1 MDITLLFFLGLFFA
15 AIGIIPPGLLNMT
28 VAKISL
34 KEGYVRGMM
43 FSIGACVIVAAQTS
57 IAVVFAKYISNHP
70 DVVDVLQRAAF
81 VIFVLMTIYFLV
93 IAQRQPKVQKPKKVR
108 SKQGRFFQGMF
119 MSAINVFP
127 IPYQAYMT
135 LTFASFG
142 WMTFDEISIIS
153 YVFGAV
159 MGTFVMFYVY
169 IFFFDKIKS
178 KKFTSQKNMNYIIGT
193 ITGIIAI
200 VTLIKIIQEL

>member
-1 MDITLLFFLGLFFA
+1 
-15 AIGIIPPGLLNMT
+15 MT
-28 VAKISL
+28 AAKISL
-34 KEGYVRGMM
+34 KEGYIRGMM
-43 FSIGACVIVAAQTS
+43 FSIGACVIVAIQTS
-57 IAVVFAKYISNHP
+57 IAAVFAKYISNHP
-70 DVVDVLQRAAF
+70 DVVDVLQRVAF
-81 VIFVLMTIYFLV
+81 VIFVLMTVYFLV
-93 IAQRQPKVQKPKKVR
+93 VSQRQPKLQKPKKVR

-142 WMTFDEISIIS
+142 WMAFDKISIIS
-153 YVFGAV
+153 YVAGAV

-178 KKFTSQKNMNYIIGT
+178 RRFTTQKNMNYIIGS

-200 VTLIKIIQEL
+200 VTLIKIIQEI

>member
-1 MDITLLFFLGLFFA
+1 MNITLLFFLGLIFA

-34 KEGYVRGMM
+34 KDGYVRGMM
-43 FSIGACVIVAAQTS
+43 FSIGACVVVAFQTS
-57 IAVVFAKYISNHP
+57 IAAIFAKYINNHP
-70 DVVDVLQRAAF
+70 DVVDVLQRIAF
-81 VIFVLMTIYFLV
+81 VIFVLITIYYLV
-93 IAQRQPKVQKPKKVR
+93 LAQKQPIPQGQKKIR
-108 SKQGRFFQGMF
+108 SKESRFFQGML

-142 WMTFDEISIIS
+142 WMTFEKISIIS
-153 YVFGAV
+153 YVAGAV
-159 MGTFVMFYVY
+159 MGTFAMFYVY

-178 KKFTSQKNMNYIIGT
+178 KNVTSQKNMNYIIGSV
-193 ITGIIAI
+193 TGIIAI
-200 VTLIKIIQEL
+200 ITLIKIIQEM

>member
-1 MDITLLFFLGLFFA
+1 MDITFLFVLGLFFA

-28 VAKISL
+28 AAKISL

-43 FSIGACVIVAAQTS
+43 FSIGACVTVAFQTS
-57 IAVVFAKYISNHP
+57 IATIFAKYISNHH
-70 DVVDVLQRAAF
+70 DVVDILQRAAF
-81 VIFVLMTIYFLV
+81 VIFVLMTIYFLI
-93 IAQRQPKVQKPKKVR
+93 IAQKQPKTIEQKESR
-108 SKQGRFFQGMF
+108 SKQGRFFHGVLL
-119 MSAINVFP
+119 SAINVFP

-142 WMTFDEISIIS
+142 WMKFDKTSIIS
-153 YVFGAV
+153 YVTGAV

-193 ITGIIAI
+193 ITGIIAV
-200 VTLIKIIQEL
+200 VTLIKIIQEI

>member
-1 MDITLLFFLGLFFA
+1 MDITFLFLLGLVFA

-28 VAKISL
+28 VAKVSL
-34 KEGYVRGMM
+34 KEGYTRGIM
-43 FSIGACVIVAAQTS
+43 FSVGACLIVAIQTS
-57 IAVVFAKYISNHP
+57 IAAVFAKYISNHP

-81 VIFVLMTIYFLV
+81 VIFVLITIYFL
-93 IAQRQPKVQKPKKVR
+93 ILAQKQPKPIDQQEAR
-108 SKQGRFFQGMF
+108 SKQSRFFQGML
-119 MSAINVFP
+119 MSTINVFP

-142 WMTFDEISIIS
+142 WMEFDKISIIS
-153 YVFGAV
+153 YVTGAV
-159 MGTFVMFYVY
+159 MGTFVMFYIY

-178 KKFTSQKNMNYIIGT
+178 KKFTTQKSMNYIIGA

-200 VTLIKIIQEL
+200 ITLIKIIQEL

>member
-1 MDITLLFFLGLFFA
+1 
-15 AIGIIPPGLLNMT
+15 MT
-28 VAKISL
+28 AAKISL

-43 FSIGACVIVAAQTS
+43 FSIGACVTVTFQTS
-57 IAVVFAKYISNHP
+57 IATIFAKYISNHH

-81 VIFVLMTIYFLV
+81 VIFILMTIYFLI
-93 IAQRQPKVQKPKKVR
+93 IAQKQPKPREQEESR
-108 SKQGRFFQGMF
+108 SKKGRFFHGMLL
-119 MSAINVFP
+119 SAFNVFP

-142 WMTFDEISIIS
+142 WMKFDKTSIIS
-153 YVFGAV
+153 YVTGAV

-178 KKFTSQKNMNYIIGT
+178 KKFTTQKNMNYIIGT

-200 VTLIKIIQEL
+200 VTLIKIIQES

>member
-34 KEGYVRGMM
+34 KEGYIRGMM
-43 FSIGACVIVAAQTS
+43 FSIGACVVVAVQTS
-57 IAVVFAKYISNHP
+57 IAAVFAKYISIHP
-70 DVVDVLQRAAF
+70 DVVDILQRVAF
-81 VIFVLMTIYFLV
+81 VIFVLMTIYFLIV
-93 IAQRQPKVQKPKKVR
+93 AQRPPKAQKQTKVR

-142 WMTFDEISIIS
+142 WMAFDTTSIVS
-153 YVFGAV
+153 YVAGAV

-178 KKFTSQKNMNYIIGT
+178 KKFTSQKNMNYIIGG

-200 VTLIKIIQEL
+200 VTLIKIIQEM